1 MKTAPDSQRR
11 NYCVYRGG
19 SVWTPNKI
27 VLAAYATFR
36 VPHTLRERMLISFL
50 GAFAK
55 LRKQT
60 ISFVMSVCPHGTTG
74 LPLDGFSWNFYI
86 WVFFRK
92 CKKKKS
98 VLIKIGKKKQRVL
111 YMKTNI
117 HFWSHL
123 AQFFSEWEMFQTTV
137 AREILYRKLEHTF
150 YVQFTELMCQ
160 NGQLQLHVIP
170 NFFLSF

>member
-1 MKTAPDSQRR
+1 MKAYSWPDTLNSELCKMKTAPDSQRR

-98 VLIKIGKKKQRVL
+98 VLIKIGKK
-111 YMKTNI
+111 
-117 HFWSHL
+117 
-123 AQFFSEWEMFQTTV
+123 TTGTLHEDQYTFLITS
-137 AREILYRKLEHTF
+137 RSILLRMRNVSDNSRT
-150 YVQFTELMCQ
+150 
-160 NGQLQLHVIP
+160 G
-170 NFFLSF
+170 NFV